1 MFDGTLLAQNI
12 TFDPG
17 TDDGAIAGFTGITGE
32 HTTPAGFTAFMSI
45 EGRIEREDKRRLRS
59 SRIDGGRAFAD
70 RLDARVLIKY
80 APAKS

>member
-32 HTTPAGFTAFMSI
+32 HTTPGGFTAFMSI
-45 EGRIEREDKRRLRS
+45 EGRIEREDTHQVAVK
-59 SRIDGGRAFAD
+59 GGIRMRF
-70 RLDARVLIKY
+70 
-80 APAKS
+80 